1 MSIISNS
8 DIDRSPHYPL
18 QVVVSIV
25 TSLMLCSLVVIT
37 LMLLLFLTV
46 KLTVIVDDVDV
57 VDTVVVADQKKK

>member
-1 MSIISNS
+1 M
-8 DIDRSPHYPL
+8 
-18 QVVVSIV
+18 